1 MQYILHYT
9 TWLFSKLDLLKYICE
24 KPYISSQIARW
35 QALLTEYDI
44 VYMTWKDVKGS
55 VIADQLAYNA
65 LEDYM
70 PLNFDLLDEDV
81 LVVDGDGEMNDWWIM
96 YFDRAMNVSR
106 NGARVVIISLEK
118 KQYPI

>member
-1 MQYILHYT
+1 VPWFGVQKGLCNTYYITQLGCSQNWIYSNT
-9 TWLFSKLDLLKYICE
+9 FVKSL
-24 KPYISSQIARW
+24 YISSQIARW

-44 VYMTWKDVKGS
+44 VYMTRKDVKGS

-81 LVVDGDGEMNDWWIM
+81 LVVDGDGEMND
-96 YFDRAMNVSR
+96 
-106 NGARVVIISLEK
+106 
-118 KQYPI
+118 

>member
-1 MQYILHYT
+1 
-9 TWLFSKLDLLKYICE
+9 
-24 KPYISSQIARW
+24 
-35 QALLTEYDI
+35 
-44 VYMTWKDVKGS
+44 
-55 VIADQLAYNA
+55 

>member
-1 MQYILHYT
+1 
-9 TWLFSKLDLLKYICE
+9 
-24 KPYISSQIARW
+24 
-35 QALLTEYDI
+35 LLTEYDI
-44 VYMTWKDVKGS
+44 VYMTRKDVKGS

-106 NGARVVIISLEK
+106 NGVGAVIISLEK

>member
-106 NGARVVIISLEK
+106 NGAGAVIISLEK

>member
-1 MQYILHYT
+1 MVWSAKRLMQYILHYT

-44 VYMTWKDVKGS
+44 VYMTRKDVKGS
-55 VIADQLAYNA
+55 VIADQLTYNA

-81 LVVDGDGEMNDWWIM
+81 LVVDGDGEMND
-96 YFDRAMNVSR
+96 
-106 NGARVVIISLEK
+106 
-118 KQYPI
+118 

>member
-1 MQYILHYT
+1 MVWSAKRLMQYILHYT

-44 VYMTWKDVKGS
+44 VYMTRKDVKGS

-81 LVVDGDGEMNDWWIM
+81 LVVDGDGEMND
-96 YFDRAMNVSR
+96 
-106 NGARVVIISLEK
+106 
-118 KQYPI
+118 